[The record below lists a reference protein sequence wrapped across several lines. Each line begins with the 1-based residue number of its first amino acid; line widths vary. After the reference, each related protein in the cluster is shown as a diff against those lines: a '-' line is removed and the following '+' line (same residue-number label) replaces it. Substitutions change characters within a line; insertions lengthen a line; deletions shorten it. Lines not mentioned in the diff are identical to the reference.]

1 MKRLFLIND
10 TLENKISYYLIACFL
25 IALPFDHFY
34 SEWLLIIFCIHTLI
48 HLKKSKL
55 ATLRNKKVWII
66 ASLFFLTVAAI
77 VVSNYKAD
85 GFKDVNH
92 QLGILLF
99 PVFLSLT
106 NLDITKYK
114 LLLLEIFALTC
125 TITIVYLFFNA
136 IRIIHYFHLSYF
148 SLISSA
154 FINQNFSAP
163 IGLHATYLSMYAT
176 LSISIFLYLVFS
188 NKYFKIY
195 IYLFC
200 AATLM
205 AGLVQLSSR
214 SAIISTGVILV
225 FAIPLLLLQGRQKL
239 LLFIASLAISIA
251 AIIVI
256 SQISSLKKRYI
267 NDLENDLADYTN
279 PGDQSESRMLRW
291 GLEWQLIQQSPF
303 IGYGSGA
310 EINILKDKYFENKFY
325 KSYLVELNAH
335 SQYLSF
341 LIRAGIPGLLLFLY
355 VLYYGFANAIK
366 RKDFIF
372 LSFIIIITIVSIS
385 ENILNLNKG
394 VFFYAFFYPLFL
406 LAASN
411 EKIAEL
417 PSQILKGNP
426 I

>member
-1 MKRLFLIND
+1 MKKLFLIND
-10 TLENKISYYLIACFL
+10 TLENKISYYLLACFL
-25 IALPFDHFY
+25 MALPFDHFY

-55 ATLRNKKVWII
+55 TALRNKKVWII
-66 ASLFFLTVAAI
+66 ASLFFLTVASI
-77 VVSNYKAD
+77 IVSNYKAD
-85 GFKDVNH
+85 GFKDINH

-106 NLDITKYK
+106 NLDIAKYK

-163 IGLHATYLSMYAT
+163 IGLHATYFSMYAT
-176 LSISIFLYLVFS
+176 LSISIFLYLFFS
-188 NKYFKIY
+188 NKYFKKY

-200 AATLM
+200 AAILM

-225 FAIPLLLLQGRQKL
+225 FAVPLLLLQGRQKL
-239 LLFIASLAISIA
+239 LLFIASLAISLA

-256 SQISSLKKRYI
+256 SKISSLKKRYI

-303 IGYGSGA
+303 IG
-310 EINILKDKYFENKFY
+310 
-325 KSYLVELNAH
+325 
-335 SQYLSF
+335 
-341 LIRAGIPGLLLFLY
+341 
-355 VLYYGFANAIK
+355 
-366 RKDFIF
+366 
-372 LSFIIIITIVSIS
+372 
-385 ENILNLNKG
+385 
-394 VFFYAFFYPLFL
+394 
-406 LAASN
+406 
-411 EKIAEL
+411 
-417 PSQILKGNP
+417 
-426 I
+426 